1 MKKLYNMYDKYK
13 INIDPDNASADE
25 VLIMLEKLWSEI
37 LFSHSGDAVCC
48 LDCLGKQS
56 RAVLQAPYRC
66 QTLPMSALSF
76 WVYFQERKLH
86 SFSLFLSLSH
96 HIHAM

>member
-1 MKKLYNMYDKYK
+1 
-13 INIDPDNASADE
+13 
-25 VLIMLEKLWSEI
+25 MLEKLWSEI

-66 QTLPMSALSF
+66 QTLSMSALSAYTF
-76 WVYFQERKLH
+76 KRENYIV
-86 SFSLFLSLSH
+86 SLFFSLSH
-96 HIHAM
+96 ITYMLCKKDVK